1 MSAIK
6 LKKRKAGAELFAK
19 RRKVSEK
26 WVVDESNVGAQS
38 PSGLPDYHQYQQPRP
53 STSPSIL
60 PAYTDAAKHRVQLN
74 LHQEQL
80 LEKYAKPG
88 LKVVQTPWEAAL
100 NSGSASAA
108 FVEEPKLSPYHQT
121 STLTPS
127 PTPQFYDASQGNV
140 PVQSSVPDSYSKPY
154 SSDDYSKYPTQS
166 APLQQVSLICFCW
179 NE

>member
-1 MSAIK
+1 M
-6 LKKRKAGAELFAK
+6 
-19 RRKVSEK
+19 
-26 WVVDESNVGAQS
+26 
-38 PSGLPDYHQYQQPRP
+38 
-53 STSPSIL
+53 

-108 FVEEPKLSPYHQT
+108 FVEEQKLSPYPT

-127 PTPQFYDASQGNV
+127 PTPQLYDASQGGV
-140 PVQSSVPDSYSKPY
+140 PVQSAPTESGSYSKPY
-154 SSDDYSKYPTQS
+154 STTDYPKYQTYT
-166 APLQQVSLICFCW
+166 APVPQVCLK
-179 NE
+179 N